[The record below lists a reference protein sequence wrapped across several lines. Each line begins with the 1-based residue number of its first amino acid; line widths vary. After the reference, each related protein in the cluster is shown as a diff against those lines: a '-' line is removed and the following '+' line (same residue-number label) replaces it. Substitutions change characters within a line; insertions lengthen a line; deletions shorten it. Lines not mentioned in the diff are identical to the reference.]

1 CVVMKWK
8 DDYLVVYVQSSHVNE
23 EELRQHCQSH
33 LPPHMIPSMFIILD
47 KLPLNPNGKVDRKEL
62 PSPQFSLSTFSL
74 SDKSDTLLNQ
84 FEEHIHTIWCQVLH
98 CNDNHISR
106 TTSFF
111 SIGGHSLLF
120 IQLYHH
126 YQSVFNFDAHTL
138 SITPFLQQP
147 TIFQHSQLL
156 QAVSMN
162 SIQTTQW
169 DTLHINEGIASF
181 AQERIFLDQ
190 QVRFSSDIA
199 IYNELSTLQVVQGS
213 LSLNRSLQVFR
224 YVLNKHKILR
234 TSLIFNNND
243 GTLKQC
249 ITDIHKT
256 FTITMNQTFE

>member
-1 CVVMKWK
+1 
-8 DDYLVVYVQSSHVNE
+8 
-23 EELRQHCQSH
+23 
-33 LPPHMIPSMFIILD
+33 
-47 KLPLNPNGKVDRKEL
+47 
-62 PSPQFSLSTFSL
+62 
-74 SDKSDTLLNQ
+74 
-84 FEEHIHTIWCQVLH
+84 
-98 CNDNHISR
+98 
-106 TTSFF
+106 
-111 SIGGHSLLF
+111 
-120 IQLYHH
+120 
-126 YQSVFNFDAHTL
+126 
-138 SITPFLQQP
+138 
-147 TIFQHSQLL
+147 

-169 DTLHINEGIASF
+169 DTLHINERIASF

-213 LSLNRSLQVFR
+213 LSLNRLLQVFR

-256 FTITMNQTFE
+256 FPITMNQTFENDNELQDII